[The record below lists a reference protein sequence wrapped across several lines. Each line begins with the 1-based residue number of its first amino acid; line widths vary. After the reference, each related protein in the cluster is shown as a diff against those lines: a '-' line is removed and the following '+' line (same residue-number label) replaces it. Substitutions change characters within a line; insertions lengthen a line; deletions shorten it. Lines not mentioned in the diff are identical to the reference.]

1 MHYEFIKRNMN
12 HRTQYIIIHR
22 TQYKVVL
29 RTQYEIARRSIIL
42 QSLI

>member
-1 MHYEFIKRNMN
+1 MN

-42 QSLI
+42 QGLI

>member
-1 MHYEFIKRNMN
+1 MN

-42 QSLI
+42 QDLI